1 MNQLLASWKVIF
13 ALTGGHDEEIE
24 FVDAESLVDWD
35 PEFKGE
41 LITSFF
47 DTKYTWTKSLKSVS
61 RDDISFPTKN
71 FLIVVGRRWGE
82 SKTKGIPLGALFE
95 FAEGDLRLR
104 GVGPKSLSEKTS
116 VDGGNQLLSLVS
128 DLFDKPNLWKTK
140 ITIHAMP
147 KSEWKV
153 IGEIVGEEPWPLIDQ
168 GRKIMK
174 SDPKRAMEKFSKAY
188 RIFDILANINGKFH
202 AVFAQAEVSLES
214 KNFDLTKD
222 RIKIVWELASQL
234 GDPMLEENVLS
245 LEGILFY
252 ESKFYEQAIARFEQA
267 LIHSKKANIH
277 KAVVNA
283 YCNIGESYYRLGKID
298 DAEKNFEK
306 ARTLAQERNDKN
318 WLAISHVNLAKVLTE
333 SVKRG
338 DSSSSTQAV
347 YYLEEAVQ
355 QFEQFGDKFGL
366 MIAQG
371 SFGDLEMI
379 SNNLEKALIH
389 YEIASETAQSLNEH
403 IYQEHFLQK
412 GQLMKKRI
420 YDTF

>member
-1 MNQLLASWKVIF
+1 MV
-13 ALTGGHDEEIE
+13 
-24 FVDAESLVDWD
+24 
-35 PEFKGE
+35 
-41 LITSFF
+41 
-47 DTKYTWTKSLKSVS
+47 
-61 RDDISFPTKN
+61 
-71 FLIVVGRRWGE
+71 VVGRRWGE
-82 SKTKGIPLGALFE
+82 SNTKGIPLGVLFE

-128 DLFDKPNLWKTK
+128 DLFDKPTLWKTK

-153 IGEIVGEEPWPLIDQ
+153 IGDIVGEEPWPLIDQ

-174 SDPKRAMEKFSKAY
+174 SDPKRAMMNFSKAY
-188 RIFDILANINGKFH
+188 KIFDILANINGKFH

-245 LEGILFY
+245 LEGILLY

-283 YCNIGESYYRLGKID
+283 YCNIGESYYRLGKIN

-333 SVKRG
+333 NVKRG
-338 DSSSSTQAV
+338 DSSSITQAV

-355 QFEQFGDKFGL
+355 LFEQFGDKFGL

-371 SFGDLEMI
+371 SFGDLELI

-389 YEIASETAQSLNEH
+389 YEIASETAQILNEH

-412 GQLMKKRI
+412 GQLVKNRI
-420 YDTF
+420 IDSL

>member
-1 MNQLLASWKVIF
+1 MNQLLATWKVIF
-13 ALTGGHDEEIE
+13 ALSGVQDEEIE

-47 DTKYTWTKSLKSVS
+47 DTKYTWTKSLKSVL
-61 RDDISFPTKN
+61 RDNISFPPKN
-71 FLIVVGRRWGE
+71 FLVVVGRRWGE
-82 SKTKGIPLGALFE
+82 SNTKGIPLGVLFE

-128 DLFDKPNLWKTK
+128 DLFDKPTLWKTK

-153 IGEIVGEEPWPLIDQ
+153 IGDIVGEEPWPLIDQ

-174 SDPKRAMEKFSKAY
+174 TDPKRAMVNLSKAY
-188 RIFDILANINGKFH
+188 KIFDILANINGKFH
-202 AVFAQAEVSLES
+202 AVFAQAEVSLAS

-245 LEGILFY
+245 LEGILLY
-252 ESKFYEQAIARFEQA
+252 ESMFYEQAIARFEQA

-283 YCNIGESYYRLGKID
+283 YCNIGESFYRLGKIN

-338 DSSSSTQAV
+338 DSSSITQAV
-347 YYLEEAVQ
+347 YYLEQAVQ

-371 SFGDLEMI
+371 SFGDLESI

-389 YEIASETAQSLNEH
+389 YEIASETAQILNEH

-412 GQLMKKRI
+412 GQLVKNRI
-420 YDTF
+420 IDSL